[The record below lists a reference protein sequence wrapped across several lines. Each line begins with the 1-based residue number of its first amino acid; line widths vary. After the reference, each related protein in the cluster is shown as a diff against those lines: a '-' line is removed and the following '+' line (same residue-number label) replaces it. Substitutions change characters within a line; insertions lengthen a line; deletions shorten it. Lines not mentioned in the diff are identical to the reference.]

1 MNQKVITL
9 RMPPELWKQ
18 IAQSADK
25 SYRSVNNEIVSRLS
39 VSVETDNRSQYYQQ
53 YAQQFDQKSFEEMES
68 RSFSDIPKDSQW
80 N

>member
-68 RSFSDIPKDSQW
+68 TSFSDIPKDSQW